1 MSNDI
6 VLIRGLFRGQY
17 HWGEFSLLLSEL
29 LPNQRV
35 IAVDIPG
42 TGSLS
47 EEKSPCSIEEMVE
60 SIRFQLATNVQVD
73 IVAISMGGM
82 IALKW
87 AELYPNQVRRVI
99 CINTSSRDLS
109 PFYQRL
115 KPTNYLKII
124 KALLSRPERKE
135 SIIYSMVSNKP
146 LSETVIDDWVML
158 SKLYPTTAMNLFRQ
172 LFAAMKFRAS
182 KPVNEILFISSLEDN
197 LVSYTATE
205 APAKAWNMPII
216 YNHSD
221 GHDIPLDNPE
231 WLAYKVIRY
240 LKLDVEGQTP
250 P

>member
-17 HWGEFSLLLSEL
+17 HWGEFSLLLSGL

-42 TGSLS
+42 TGALS
-47 EEKSPCSIEEMVE
+47 DEKSPCSIEEMVE
-60 SIRFQLATNVQVD
+60 SIRFQLATNAQVD

-87 AELYPNQVRRVI
+87 AELYPNQVRRVV
-99 CINTSSRDLS
+99 CINTSSRGFS

-115 KPTNYLKII
+115 KPVNYLKIM
-124 KALLSRPERKE
+124 KALFSRPEQKE

-146 LSETVIDDWVML
+146 ISETVIDDWVML
-158 SKLYPTTAMNLFRQ
+158 NRLYPTTASNFFRQ
-172 LFAAMKFRAS
+172 LLAAMTFRAN

-197 LVSYTATE
+197 LVSHTATE

-240 LKLDVEGQTP
+240 LKLDEEGQTP